1 MVLGP
6 PLSSVLPAAEP
17 CYALLRHSSE
27 GAPLLFLYS
36 CPDGAAVRAKMLH
49 ASCKGAVL
57 ASLSGRG
64 LEVSKSLEGEPSDLT
79 HERLS
84 SELSAPVSG
93 AAGGAEAPAVRKAAP
108 RGGRK
113 LTSRRG

>member
-1 MVLGP
+1 
-6 PLSSVLPAAEP
+6 
-17 CYALLRHSSE
+17 
-27 GAPLLFLYS
+27 
-36 CPDGAAVRAKMLH
+36 
-49 ASCKGAVL
+49 VL

-79 HERLS
+79 HELLS
-84 SELSAPVSG
+84 SELSTPVSG